1 MSGGGIFGIGVSA
14 LLASQRQL
22 QVTGHNIANVGTEGY
37 SRQRA
42 ELAARAPLGVGFAAI
57 GRGVEVTGISRTV
70 DQFVNARLNTRL
82 SAEAEQRTYA
92 EFAGHINNLL
102 GDAESGLAPAL
113 QRFFAAVHDV
123 ANDPTS
129 TAARQALIAQGE
141 SLTDRFAQLEARIA
155 DQRAI
160 TSGRIRSG
168 LAEVNQLAHG
178 IAELNRAIVDAQGRG
193 GGSAA
198 NDLLDKRDA
207 LVRQLAEYLP
217 VNTAEQSD
225 GSLNVYVG
233 QGQALVVGFDTTP
246 LASQPLYGDP
256 DRLALGYEQNGRFID
271 VTSLLRGGS
280 LGALLDARE
289 KLLDPASRELGR
301 IAISLAETFNAVHR
315 GNMDLDGDAGG
326 DFFSFTVPDAIPR
339 SGNAAAGLPAVE
351 LVDLDAL
358 EAADYQLRFD
368 GTGFVVRRLSDGAAV
383 ATIPPGGT
391 AVVDGLSIDLSDVT
405 GAEIGDSFL
414 LQPVQIASALS
425 VAVRDPRD
433 VAAALPI
440 RAEPAAANTGGAAI
454 ERIEV
459 LDPTDQVAL
468 RAPIDIEFTGG
479 EFIVEGGAV
488 PLDPS
493 GETVIEANGWRL
505 VVRGTPAEG
514 DVFSVRDNTGAAGDN
529 RGALALAAL
538 ESARVMG
545 GGTTSYGDA
554 YGRIVARVGVE
565 TRRAQINAEVE
576 ATMLAE
582 AHAQRE
588 NVSGVNLD
596 EEAANLLK
604 HQQAYM
610 AAAQV
615 IAAAGQMIDTL
626 IQTLRR

>member
-459 LDPTDQVAL
+459 LDPTDQAAL
-468 RAPIDIEFTGG
+468 RAPLDIEFSGG
-479 EFIVEGGAV
+479 EFVVEGSAV

>member
-129 TAARQALIAQGE
+129 TAARQALLAQGE

-459 LDPTDQVAL
+459 LDPTDQAAL
-468 RAPIDIEFTGG
+468 RAPLDIEFSGG
-479 EFIVEGGAV
+479 EFVVEGSAV